1 MLFTLIQNNMKIL
14 FLIHYMC
21 TLMVIW
27 KADGLITVSE
37 LNNKE
42 NFHDSC
48 LNFVMNLISWDWNEM
63 KICALLVH
71 SHIQFVTDCIV
82 KLDWIKCTWW
92 QIQIMQMQKFK
103 DISQWDVCVGTLID
117 FLKLS
122 EERKKSTACVW
133 CVLMLLLPLLAG
145 R

>member
-14 FLIHYMC
+14 FLIHYMR

-48 LNFVMNLISWDWNEM
+48 LNFVMNLIS
-63 KICALLVH
+63 
-71 SHIQFVTDCIV
+71 
-82 KLDWIKCTWW
+82 
-92 QIQIMQMQKFK
+92 
-103 DISQWDVCVGTLID
+103 
-117 FLKLS
+117 
-122 EERKKSTACVW
+122 
-133 CVLMLLLPLLAG
+133 
-145 R
+145 